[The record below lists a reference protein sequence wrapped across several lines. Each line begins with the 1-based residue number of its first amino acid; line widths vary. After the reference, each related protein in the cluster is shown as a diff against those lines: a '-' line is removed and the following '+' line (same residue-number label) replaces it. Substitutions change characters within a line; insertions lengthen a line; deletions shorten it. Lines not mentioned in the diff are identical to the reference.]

1 MYIYTCLPNSLNLHK
16 GALHCHRSL
25 LPFACKIISQV
36 ARSQY
41 IYGQFR
47 GNVNLGMVYKT
58 FLKCI
63 LLGVISKN
71 ILWTFVKIQ
80 RLIFVTCCVA
90 METM

>member
-1 MYIYTCLPNSLNLHK
+1 MY
-16 GALHCHRSL
+16 A
-25 LPFACKIISQV
+25 
-36 ARSQY
+36 
-41 IYGQFR
+41 YGQFR

-80 RLIFVTCCVA
+80 RLIFVTCCFA

>member
-1 MYIYTCLPNSLNLHK
+1 MNNCLSEFLHEND
-16 GALHCHRSL
+16 
-25 LPFACKIISQV
+25 
-36 ARSQY
+36 QY
-41 IYGQFR
+41 SIFGQFR
-47 GNVNLGMVYKT
+47 GNVNLGMVYKS

-71 ILWTFVKIQ
+71 MLWTFVKIQ